1 MRTSSLTAQ
10 NSASTKLET
19 EAVPLWQVL
28 LLAALAG
35 GMGWGIRGQYGHE
48 TGAMIAGLLVGLVL
62 ALLLCPSAAPL
73 QAARSVG
80 LCAAAIGFGGAMT
93 YGQTVG
99 LTHNPELVGNWAAL
113 GWGMLG
119 LSIKGTLWIGF
130 AGVFL
135 GMGLSGVRYHPGELA
150 MVLGGVLL
158 FMLLGIWALNLPF
171 DPASRSLPRIYFS
184 ADWGWY
190 STAGEEL
197 KPRREFWGG
206 FLLALAGLVF
216 YVGCFRKDRLAR
228 NMAFWGCLGGLG
240 FPIGQ
245 SLQAWHA
252 WNRDL
257 FREGFLAHLD
267 KVINWWNFMEITFG
281 LVLGAVLG
289 LGLWLNRRRIAALD
303 GPSDVTITPA
313 VEFGLLGVHLPLLF
327 LWEFAA
333 LAPLDAAGDLGILR
347 SFIPLI
353 GIVGGRY
360 WPYLMALPVVA
371 FPILGKTGA
380 ALGFPPS
387 TSMVGAG
394 LFMALPF
401 VVLSFVAMRF
411 SIASARPATRARDC
425 LSPTLLLVTWL
436 YFGLNYAVFGFPWPW
451 QRWTTRTPSAIVF
464 TVCSLAL
471 TWAALKSKRPAGRS
485 VNLPAGLADKQ
496 RE

>member
-1 MRTSSLTAQ
+1 MLPDQLAQAYLVVLQRGPAPVEPTHEQGQLAAFDQRRKDPSKRQGCKASFQANGVHLPCVTSSTAPEKLLLAITGGRASKMQMTPGSTGMRTSSLTAQ
-10 NSASTKLET
+10 NSALTKLET
-19 EAVPLWQVL
+19 ETVPLWQVL

-62 ALLLCPSAAPL
+62 VLLLCPSAASL
-73 QAARSVG
+73 QAARPVG

-119 LSIKGTLWIGF
+119 LSIKGALWIGF

-150 MVLGGVLL
+150 MVLGGLLL

-184 ADWGWY
+184 ADWAWY

-216 YVGCFRKDRLAR
+216 YAGCFRKDRLAR

-257 FREGFLAHLD
+257 FREGWLAHLD

-289 LGLWLNRRRIAALD
+289 LGLWLNRRIAALD
-303 GPSDVTITPA
+303 GPGDVTITPA
-313 VEFGLLGVHLPLLF
+313 VE
-327 LWEFAA
+327 
-333 LAPLDAAGDLGILR
+333 
-347 SFIPLI
+347 
-353 GIVGGRY
+353 
-360 WPYLMALPVVA
+360 
-371 FPILGKTGA
+371 
-380 ALGFPPS
+380 
-387 TSMVGAG
+387 
-394 LFMALPF
+394 
-401 VVLSFVAMRF
+401 
-411 SIASARPATRARDC
+411 
-425 LSPTLLLVTWL
+425 
-436 YFGLNYAVFGFPWPW
+436 
-451 QRWTTRTPSAIVF
+451 
-464 TVCSLAL
+464 
-471 TWAALKSKRPAGRS
+471 
-485 VNLPAGLADKQ
+485 
-496 RE
+496 